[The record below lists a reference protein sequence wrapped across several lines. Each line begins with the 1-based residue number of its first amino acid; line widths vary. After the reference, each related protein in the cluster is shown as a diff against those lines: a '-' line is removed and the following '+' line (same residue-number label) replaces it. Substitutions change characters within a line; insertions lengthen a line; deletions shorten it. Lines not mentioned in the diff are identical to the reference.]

1 MAEIIRKTEATFF
14 GPWLLD
20 SAALAALD
28 EIIDEQWLRLE
39 AHKREQIEEA
49 MRQAR
54 ERSPDTRTVDDKDIR
69 RRAENDDRYQGDGR
83 MIVLTLSSG
92 NKVRVNSFR
101 EAADD
106 VNCQDHE
113 VTKLEVRLYCGGI
126 RGDLVV
132 PVLTPNKGPGLSLVT
147 LPEASE
153 RADELFVRLRKWAE
167 QYKPDLFRQMCGMG
181 PLGAWA
187 TFGIFLMLLAM
198 IGFSTGTIYETSTWK
213 DEVRELL
220 ANGVNPDNQGRAL
233 ELLLQKVASRPEE
246 GAKLNLPTWFVIG
259 AAILAVFA
267 TLFTIKARTAF
278 EIGRGAASVYR
289 QKQYDRFLRKIVP
302 AFLIMGVSASI
313 LGSVFFEFM
322 R

>member
-20 SAALAALD
+20 GAALAALD
-28 EIIDEQWLRLE
+28 EIIDEQWSRLE
-39 AHKREQIEEA
+39 AHKREQIENA

-54 ERSPDTRTVDDKDIR
+54 ERSPDMRSVDDKEIR
-69 RRAENDDRYQGDGR
+69 RVAENDDRYQGDGR

-167 QYKPDLFRQMCGMG
+167 QYKPDMFRQVCGMG
-181 PLGAWA
+181 PLGAWL
-187 TFGIFLMLLAM
+187 FLSCLFCF
-198 IGFSTGTIYETSTWK
+198 FS
-213 DEVRELL
+213 
-220 ANGVNPDNQGRAL
+220 
-233 ELLLQKVASRPEE
+233 
-246 GAKLNLPTWFVIG
+246 
-259 AAILAVFA
+259 
-267 TLFTIKARTAF
+267 
-278 EIGRGAASVYR
+278 
-289 QKQYDRFLRKIVP
+289 
-302 AFLIMGVSASI
+302 
-313 LGSVFFEFM
+313 
-322 R
+322 